1 MTEGRKVL
9 VLVEDDPDYRLLIRV
24 ALGADPRIEMSG
36 EALSIESG
44 IRLAREAHPRLIIL
58 DHNLDGEMI
67 GLSAAPQLKAAAPD
81 SKILLFTAY
90 DLEVEA
96 RREPAVDAYL
106 RKDEIG
112 KLLPTAQRLLDLEPV
127 GSSGSAP

>member
-1 MTEGRKVL
+1 VTAEHNEL

-24 ALGADPRIEMSG
+24 ALGVDPRFEMSG
-36 EALSIESG
+36 EAPSIERG
-44 IRLAREAHPRLIIL
+44 IELAREAHPRLIIL
-58 DHNLDGEMI
+58 DHDLEGELV

-90 DLEVEA
+90 DLEAEA

-112 KLLPTAQRLLDLEPV
+112 KLLPTAQRLLGLEPV
-127 GSSGSAP
+127 G

>member
-1 MTEGRKVL
+1 LTAGRSDL

-24 ALGADPRIEMSG
+24 TLGADPRFEMSG
-36 EALSIESG
+36 EAPTVEDGIE
-44 IRLAREAHPRLIIL
+44 LAREAHPDLIIL
-58 DHNLDGEMI
+58 DHNLEGKMM
-67 GLSAAPQLKAAAPD
+67 GLSAAPELKAAAPE

-90 DLEVEA
+90 DLEAEA

-112 KLLPTAQRLLDLEPV
+112 KLLPTAQRLLGLEPV
-127 GSSGSAP
+127 S

>member
-1 MTEGRKVL
+1 ML

-24 ALGADPRIEMSG
+24 ALGADPRLEMSG
-36 EALSIESG
+36 EALSVESG
-44 IRLAREAHPRLIIL
+44 IRLAREVHPRLIIL

-90 DLEVEA
+90 DLEAES

-106 RKDEIG
+106 RKDKIG

-127 GSSGSAP
+127 S